1 MKLNTVV
8 SVISL
13 LMLSACAA
21 PKPIIVS
28 SPEIPENSFKGI
40 VARSTP
46 EPGLFMREVRLQT
59 QPQGEPAQLQ
69 AINLNYVWFYQQ
81 RQTLGQHL
89 SAWAHRFAYR
99 FESSLPP
106 GADPVVKSDG
116 SYVGNLYA
124 AIEDLS
130 FFADQGRSNF
140 MQVDNVKKL
149 STHGLLIT
157 ISETQR
163 YMRIEP
169 GVTLSDQ
176 AQISGEATR
185 SAPGNNYARG
195 Q

>member
-28 SPEIPENSFKGI
+28 SPAIPENSFKGI

-69 AINLNYVWFYQQ
+69 AINLNYVWFYEQ

-106 GADPVVKSDG
+106 GEDPVVKSDG

-140 MQVDNVKKL
+140 MQVGNLKKL
-149 STHGLLIT
+149 STHTLTIT
-157 ISETQR
+157 ISEAQR
-163 YMRIEP
+163 YLRIEP
-169 GVTLSDQ
+169 K
-176 AQISGEATR
+176 
-185 SAPGNNYARG
+185 SALPDHAHSRAETVSALPVGNNAG
-195 Q
+195 SQ